1 MQSQLNAVTMKQNWT
16 FELLYKS
23 YQVFPIEPDKFFNH
37 SITYNRELNLL
48 QFTLWFDDRWHL
60 CLLNDD
66 DLKKE
71 PLQLLNEIKDNYLQ
85 LNLFEEN

>member
-1 MQSQLNAVTMKQNWT
+1 MSCNPFWIV
-16 FELLYKS
+16 ELLSQSYKI
-23 YQVFPIEPDKFFNH
+23 FPIEPDKFFNH

-60 CLLNDD
+60 YLLNND